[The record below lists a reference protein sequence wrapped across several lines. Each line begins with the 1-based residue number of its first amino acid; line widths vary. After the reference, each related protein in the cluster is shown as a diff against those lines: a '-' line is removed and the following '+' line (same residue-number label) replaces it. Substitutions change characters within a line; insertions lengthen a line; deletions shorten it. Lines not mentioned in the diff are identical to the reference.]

1 MNEKR
6 VLMIEDDEKLRSAYQ
21 SILQDEGYTVEIAT
35 TGNQALDKAEK
46 TEFHLVILD
55 VKLPDI
61 MGDDV
66 AKGIRARD
74 EKVPIIMITG
84 YPTIQESIDALE
96 FGIHEIL
103 IKPVGISE
111 LLRTAQD
118 ALSP

>member
-96 FGIHEIL
+96 LGIHEIL
-103 IKPVGISE
+103 IKPVGIDE